1 MPDRITARV
10 SMVEDFRW
18 WSQSG
23 LDWDWFLSKD
33 RGGNERMAAGTALH
47 AWLEKSATGEFDE
60 GRVGDYIFVF
70 DCDASLNLVKVKEQR
85 SFRDYGDLRVTGK
98 VDAIEA
104 GRITDYK
111 LIIDHQVEGE
121 QYMDSYQWRYYLDIF
136 GANAF
141 DYVIFEAHRQ
151 GDDDILHIK
160 DVHKI
165 TQYRYPDLHQDCANL
180 AAEFLA
186 AAEQSHELRQIAA
199 HGLEDAHAS
208 HHQVESTNT
217 R

>member
-1 MPDRITARV
+1 MPERITARV

-23 LDWDWFLSKD
+23 LEWDWFLSKD
-33 RGGNERMAAGTALH
+33 RGENERMAAGTALH
-47 AWLEKSATGEFDE
+47 AWMEKASAGEFDE

-70 DCDASLNLVKVKEQR
+70 DCDAALNLVKVKEQR

-98 VDAIEA
+98 VDAIEG

-111 LIIDHQVEGE
+111 LIINHQVEGE

-136 GANAF
+136 GAHAF
-141 DYVIFEAHRQ
+141 DYVIFEAHQ
-151 GDDDILHIK
+151 EADDIFRIK

-165 TQYRYPDLHQDCANL
+165 TQYRYPELHQDCANL

-186 AAEQSHELRQIAA
+186 AAQQSQELRSIASV
-199 HGLEDAHAS
+199 GLEDIRGTEN
-208 HHQVESTNT
+208 HQIESANT